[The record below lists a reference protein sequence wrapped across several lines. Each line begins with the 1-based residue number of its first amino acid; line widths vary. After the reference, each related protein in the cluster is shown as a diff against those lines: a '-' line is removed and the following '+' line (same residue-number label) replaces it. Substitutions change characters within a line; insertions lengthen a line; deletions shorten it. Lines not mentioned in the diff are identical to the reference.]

1 MAGYVLVGVAATG
14 PGDVASN
21 SSDQRQLSF
30 PHASTHPAAT
40 RRPPRPRQ
48 STTGSKQCSKKP
60 PSPSYTCRWEE
71 KHTTQQIS
79 KIIRSEKQP
88 HCISVEKTHR
98 ISQLIY
104 PISTYIR
111 YQKSLSPTRI
121 KQKNRIKPN
130 RLLAHSSTHKTRQ
143 TMTDTNA
150 LHVLLPHCGFGCC
163 VHAMKY
169 SICVFDECVF

>member
-1 MAGYVLVGVAATG
+1 MGGDRRCRLELQRPATAVL
-14 PGDVASN
+14 P
-21 SSDQRQLSF
+21 R
-30 PHASTHPAAT
+30 ASTHPAAA

-79 KIIRSEKQP
+79 KIIRSENNHTVYRWKKHIESHNSYIQY
-88 HCISVEKTHR
+88 
-98 ISQLIY
+98 QN
-104 PISTYIR
+104 IR

-150 LHVLLPHCGFGCC
+150 FHVLLPHCGFGCC